1 MSTKIRAGIAAAAVA
16 AAVTA
21 CASLGNLLQPP
32 NISAAQNA
40 RAELR
45 LLGPSLQRPLG
56 GASVR
61 LYARVQNPNAF
72 GLTLGNV
79 AGNLFLEDTRAAD
92 VSLPIGLPLAAQQD
106 TVIPLDISLS
116 FSDLPGLA
124 EAAKRILLKQSVD
137 YRLDGTFSVDAGAL
151 GQPTFGP
158 QTLLRGALD
167 IRR

>member
-1 MSTKIRAGIAAAAVA
+1 VA
-16 AAVTA
+16 A
-21 CASLGNLLQPP
+21 CASLGGLLQPP
-32 NISAAQNA
+32 QISAAENA

-61 LYARVQNPNAF
+61 LFARVQNPNSF
-72 GLTLGNV
+72 GLRLASV

-92 VSLPIGLPLAAQQD
+92 VSLPLGLPLAALQD

-124 EAAKRILLKQSVD
+124 DAAKTILLRQSAN
-137 YRLDGTFSVDAGAL
+137 YRLDGTFTVDAGAL

-158 QTLLRGALD
+158 QTMLRGNLD